1 MDVEALGRATANA
14 DHWDRRK
21 DFQAERKKRVSHGSG
36 TVLSIIQRIDHSGF
50 SLILF
55 ADNGTLNLL
64 EYVFQGI
71 VFEGLEQIG
80 RNAARIAYWR

>member
-1 MDVEALGRATANA
+1 M
-14 DHWDRRK
+14 
-21 DFQAERKKRVSHGSG
+21 
-36 TVLSIIQRIDHSGF
+36 LSIIQRIDHSGF